1 MVFMSAQGTMTSP
14 TGIKTARRRRCPR
27 LF

>member
-1 MVFMSAQGTMTSP
+1 MSAQGTMTSP